1 MRDAPRA
8 WRRDV
13 QAVRRR
19 REAPAQACEEG
30 PAAPPARGQGARVVG
45 HEVAL
50 RERPRPPQGPRVAQ
64 GAGRAVLAVRRR
76 DRLLAARWAPD
87 ELRGRRD
94 RPRVQGRLAHRPG
107 QRRARPQD
115 LQRAAREQDAPAARR
130 PAARQPRAGGGRLGR
145 AAARPHRD
153 GGGDQDRRRRRA
165 RSAARR
171 PRLPDLAPLV
181 RGGGCPSPP
190 PGRLARGHCAVFSH
204 KDPAYPAPRGRGLPR
219 WGESES
225 SPTPSGGRSSRCSPS
240 SGSPRPPAESVA
252 PSRPCSASGPPTP
265 RARRMP
271 RGLAQA
277 RPRQTS
283 PRRPPRGSW
292 SCAGCC
298 APRSTTR
305 RRRRWL
311 GSRASTA
318 RPSRR

>member
-1 MRDAPRA
+1 M
-8 WRRDV
+8 
-13 QAVRRR
+13 QAVRSR
-19 REAPAQACEEG
+19 REAPTQAGEEG
-30 PAAPPARGQGARVVG
+30 LAAPPARGQGARVVG

-50 RERPRPPQGPRVAQ
+50 RERQRPPQGPRVAQ

-76 DRLLAARWAPD
+76 DRLLAARRAPD

-107 QRRARPQD
+107 QRRASPQD
-115 LQRAAREQDAPAARR
+115 LQRAAREQDAPAACR
-130 PAARQPRAGGGRLGR
+130 PAARRPRAVSRRLGR

-153 GGGDQDRRRRRA
+153 GGGDQGRRRP
-165 RSAARR
+165 RSAAPR
-171 PRLPDLAPLV
+171 PRLPDLAPLA

-204 KDPAYPAPRGRGLPR
+204 KDPAYPAPRGRGVPR
-219 WGESES
+219 WGESEN
-225 SPTPSGGRSSRCSPS
+225 SPTPSGSRSSRCSPS
-240 SGSPRPPAESVA
+240 SGSPRPPAESA
-252 PSRPCSASGPPTP
+252 AQSRPCSASGPPTA

-277 RPRQTS
+277 RPRPTS

-305 RRRRWL
+305 RRRRWR
-311 GSRASTA
+311 GSLASTA